1 MVHEIE
7 DKRQI
12 TVSVSSSAVGDLLP
26 FQLVFTGL
34 TQRSLSQRNSG
45 RIACEEAGWHL
56 TCTNNHWSNMTT
68 CQEFVD
74 RILQPYRK
82 QQVQMLNIAED
93 SKLIWLID
101 CWSVH
106 KSKEFISWV
115 KVNHPEILFIFIPAN
130 CTSVFQ
136 PADVILQRLF
146 KHAFRQ
152 EFDNYTSDDID
163 KQLEEKAAKD
173 VKIDMKM
180 STLKPLLCGWLFK
193 A

>member
-1 MVHEIE
+1 
-7 DKRQI
+7 
-12 TVSVSSSAVGDLLP
+12 
-26 FQLVFTGL
+26 
-34 TQRSLSQRNSG
+34 
-45 RIACEEAGWHL
+45 
-56 TCTNNHWSNMTT
+56 
-68 CQEFVD
+68 
-74 RILQPYRK
+74 
-82 QQVQMLNIAED
+82 MLNIAED

-193 A
+193 AWAHVNKPDMIKVGWYQFGLLSAFDSTFQVQAMDQNMKTPLFAT